1 MSEIKTVDV
10 SRISFSSAVFLTD
23 EDMALW
29 HSLSPEEQR
38 AVILRDIEKGLKG
51 PPAQLASKD
60 EIMAEVRY
68 ELSRRARSD
77 I

>member
-1 MSEIKTVDV
+1 MSEIETIDV
-10 SRISFSSAVFLTD
+10 SHIRFSSAVFPTD

-38 AVILRDIEKGLKG
+38 AVILRDIEEGLEG

-60 EIMAEVRY
+60 EIMAEV
-68 ELSRRARSD
+68 LAD
-77 I
+77 MPDAL

>member
-1 MSEIKTVDV
+1 M
-10 SRISFSSAVFLTD
+10 FPTD

-38 AVILRDIEKGLKG
+38 AVILRDIEEGLEG

-60 EIMAEVRY
+60 EIMAEALA
-68 ELSRRARSD
+68 EMPDAL
-77 I
+77 